1 MLQKVSKTIQ
11 SHSMLKDG
19 ERVCVAL
26 SGGADSVCLA
36 LALKNLGYDVFCVHV
51 NHNLRGDESKR
62 DEAFCVEFCKA
73 NNLALIVENVDV
85 KAFCAENKRSTE
97 DGARHLRYEALNK
110 HCKGVKLAT
119 AHNLNDCLETTIFNL
134 TRGCGVKGLL
144 GIPPVRDN
152 IIRPLINLT
161 RDEIEAYLSSLGQ
174 AYVTDS
180 TNLIDD
186 CSRNIIRLNVLPQ
199 LLKINGGLLK
209 TYEAELNSWQE
220 AEDYLNRQALVAFE
234 ACKSNGEYDLS
245 KIRDQAVLSKVIS
258 FILNENKISPSNE
271 RISAVKSIL
280 SSGGKINIQKQ
291 VYIVAASGRL
301 TITDSA
307 ENEKFYKPVT
317 LNGEICLE
325 DKKTVITQ
333 LSSFD
338 ISAYNKNSLKWLL
351 DADKIV
357 GQTVLRSYLGNEKI
371 KLYGK
376 DFTSVIKKLFA
387 KIPPDKRNRQIVIS
401 DDLGA
406 IFVEGFGV
414 ADRVSVNSQTHNA
427 LSIKIE
433 RI

>member
-1 MLQKVSKTIQ
+1 
-11 SHSMLKDG
+11 MLKDG

-36 LALKNLGYDVFCVHV
+36 LALKALGYDVFCVHV

-62 DEAFCVEFCKA
+62 DEDFCRQFCKA
-73 NNLALIVENVDV
+73 NNLALTVENVDV
-85 KAFCAENKRSTE
+85 KAFCAQNKRSLE

-110 HCKGVKLAT
+110 HCKGTKLAT

-161 RDEIEAYLSSLGQ
+161 RDEIEAYLSSVGQ

-186 CSRNIIRLNVLPQ
+186 CSRNIIRLNVLPE

-220 AEDYLNRQALVAFE
+220 AEDYLNRQALAAFE

-245 KIRDQAVLSKVIS
+245 KIRDQAILSKVIS
-258 FILNENKISPSNE
+258 FILSENKISPTSE
-271 RISAVKSIL
+271 RILAVKNIL

-307 ENEKFYKPVT
+307 ANEKFYKSVT
-317 LNGEICLE
+317 LNGEICLN
-325 DKKTVITQ
+325 DKKVVITQ

-338 ISAYNKNSLKWLL
+338 ISSYNKNSLKLLL
-351 DADKIV
+351 DADRIV
-357 GQTVLRSYLGNEKI
+357 GQTVLRSYFGNEKI

-376 DFTSVIKKLFA
+376 DFTSVIKKLFS
-387 KIPPDKRNRQIVIS
+387 KIPPDKRNRQVVIG

-406 IFVEGFGV
+406 IFVEGVGV
-414 ADRVSVNSQTHNA
+414 ADRVSVDSHTQHA
-427 LSIKIE
+427 LSITIE
-433 RI
+433 NL